1 MMAAWAI
8 CLATL
13 IGCDTEQMQITDS
26 GYNYVTCVDLEGNP
40 GAQGDWVFIHARGTV
55 PSSTG
60 QGDSVVFDTHEDGRP
75 TPIQLPQAG
84 APRGQLS
91 PLQDVLALMS
101 EGDSLRF
108 EYPLD
113 SMSMQA
119 APMGDHV
126 DAITYH
132 VKVYDIMTPEQFS
145 TWRSNEMKKATERLG
160 EIEEFTSETYGKYT
174 RNELSINRT
183 ESGLGYIIHEQ
194 GNSERAVAGDVIDAQ
209 YYGFLASDGSMFDNS
224 FQRGQPF
231 TFQVGMG
238 MVIPGWDEGFQLL
251 GEGAKATLFIPSE
264 LGYGERGSGATI
276 PPGSELIFY
285 VELENIR

>member
-1 MMAAWAI
+1 MVAVTIA
-8 CLATL
+8 LATL
-13 IGCDTEQMQITDS
+13 IGCDAEKMQITDS

-55 PSSTG
+55 PSSSG

-75 TPIQLPQAG
+75 TPIQLPTEG

-101 EGDSLRF
+101 EGDSLQF

-113 SMSMQA
+113 SMSMQS
-119 APMGDHV
+119 APLGSHV
-126 DAITYH
+126 EAITYH
-132 VKVYDIMTPEQFS
+132 VKVYDIMTPDQFA
-145 TWRSNEMKKATERLG
+145 TWRSNEMKKNTERLAD
-160 EIEEFTSETYGKYT
+160 IEVIVAETYGKYKA
-174 RNELSINRT
+174 NELRINRT
-183 ESGLGYIIHEQ
+183 PSGLGYIIHEEGKGPNPQ
-194 GNSERAVAGDVIDAQ
+194 VGQVVDAQ
-209 YYGFLASDGSMFDNS
+209 YYGFLASDGEMFDNS

-231 TFQVGMG
+231 TFQLGMG

-251 GEGAKATLFIPSE
+251 NKGAKATLFIPAE